1 MVLHT
6 CTQAESILVM
16 VRKEAGGIVEIPLV
30 RRGVDASE
38 SHACDFGGR
47 RKCTI
52 TSLGRSEHG
61 VVSTTRRSSS
71 PRREAHR
78 GKPRGSAVSAPFG
91 SSASTTRYGVMSA
104 TACGEA

>member
-6 CTQAESILVM
+6 RTQAERILVM
-16 VRKEAGGIVEIPLV
+16 VHKEAGGIVEIPLV
-30 RRGVDASE
+30 RGGVDASE

-52 TSLGRSEHG
+52 TSLGKSERD
-61 VVSTTRRSSS
+61 VAISTRRSSS

-78 GKPRGSAVSAPFG
+78 GRPRGSAVNVPFG
-91 SSASTTRYGVMSA
+91 SSASTTRFAA
-104 TACGEA
+104 TSGT